1 LRIRST
7 CLAKKTDSTDD
18 LLQRQ
23 RALARWD
30 NEGGAGP
37 PALQPDTIPSQDW
50 KPAQGTSDTE
60 LDALHSRLIAL
71 ENLMTSLLA
80 TASDHQLDLAREM
93 AAYITPRPGVTRHKL
108 TIQAAGHM
116 INLVQ
121 RASIFRDGKSS

>member
-1 LRIRST
+1 MSR
-7 CLAKKTDSTDD
+7 KQPDSTVD

-37 PALQPDTIPSQDW
+37 PALQSDATPIQDW
-50 KPAQGTSDTE
+50 KPAQGTTDTE

-93 AAYITPRPGVTRHKL
+93 AAYITPRPGATRHPL
-108 TIQAAGHM
+108 TIQAAEHM
-116 INLVQ
+116 IDLVR
-121 RASIFRDGKSS
+121 RASLFRDGTPS

>member
-1 LRIRST
+1 MS
-7 CLAKKTDSTDD
+7 CKKSDPPDD
-18 LLQRQ
+18 FLQRQ

-30 NEGGAGP
+30 NEGGAVQE
-37 PALQPDTIPSQDW
+37 ALQPVETSIHWS
-50 KPAQGTSDTE
+50 PAQGTSDTE

-93 AAYITPRPGVTRHKL
+93 AAYITPRPGNTRHPL
-108 TIQAAGHM
+108 TIKAAGHI

-121 RASIFRDGKSS
+121 RASLFRNGRPP

>member
-1 LRIRST
+1 MSR
-7 CLAKKTDSTDD
+7 KQTDSTVD

-37 PALQPDTIPSQDW
+37 PALQSDATPIQDW

-71 ENLMTSLLA
+71 ENLMTS
-80 TASDHQLDLAREM
+80 
-93 AAYITPRPGVTRHKL
+93 
-108 TIQAAGHM
+108 
-116 INLVQ
+116 
-121 RASIFRDGKSS
+121 